1 MASLLGLIVS
11 RPMGLRSH
19 HRGGRDPQP
28 RHRRRPSRALRG
40 LQGDRPVRGPRGHR
54 AHAALVDR
62 LRRVAGPGAPPG
74 RLHSVSSFNN
84 AGFALFSDNLIGFAG
99 DPLILMPIAPVVV
112 AGSLGVP
119 VMMELR
125 RELRPRKWRLHTS

>member
-1 MASLLGLIVS
+1 MLFGVFRVTVLFEVLVATVLT
-11 RPMGLRSH
+11 LRWLTAYDESP
-19 HRGGRDPQP
+19 G
-28 RHRRRPSRALRG
+28 RALHLG
-40 LQGDRPVRGPRGHR
+40 VF
-54 AHAALVDR
+54 
-62 LRRVAGPGAPPG
+62 
-74 RLHSVSSFNN
+74 HSVSSFNN

-125 RELRPRKWRLHTS
+125 RELRPRTWRLHTS